1 MGSRLELAKL
11 ARGFFSRLNK
21 IFFPLKYASFWQTV
35 YQHAVA
41 NKKYTT
47 YICGEK
53 MAILVKGQI
62 TITKGFDTWQKMVYE
77 QDGKLEEHGIKFLFA
92 GTERENPEQLHVVMM
107 FPNMEAIQA
116 FRDDDELTEKRKEAG
131 AVIESGVMTPISD
144 DYFTNYPDAYIK
156 N

>member
-1 MGSRLELAKL
+1 
-11 ARGFFSRLNK
+11 
-21 IFFPLKYASFWQTV
+21 
-35 YQHAVA
+35 
-41 NKKYTT
+41 
-47 YICGEK
+47 

-92 GTERENPEQLHVVMM
+92 GTERENPDQLHVVMM

-116 FRDDDELTEKRKEAG
+116 FRDDDELTEKRREAG

-144 DYFTNYPDAYIK
+144 DYFTNYPDAFIK